1 MRTVATKAKRKPV
14 RFRAAPGGD
23 SWDQVRVTEANERR
37 QFDPLMKNFAV
48 LADEAME
55 RLLSG
60 VERRDDVSHEKKVLI
75 HELLY
80 ELAWRSVLQCTT
92 EPIGDMHLWDD
103 VKALIRRS
111 EEEQGETFQF
121 ALWTLY
127 VGGRIA
133 NAWMLRDEEFFAR
146 HADLWR
152 SLCQT
157 DRTAE
162 HRAPT
167 NVGRICT
174 VAIALRARLGRDPTK
189 KQVRD
194 EVAKLG
200 LRISE
205 KDWPKYLRKC
215 GLAFLPQARS
225 GRPTKNP

>member
-1 MRTVATKAKRKPV
+1 MRTVGVKAKRKPV
-14 RFRAAPGGD
+14 RFRAADGGD
-23 SWDQVRVTEANERR
+23 SWDQVRVTEANQRR

-55 RLLSG
+55 RLLSS
-60 VERRDDVSHEKKVLI
+60 VERRDAVSQEKKVLI

-80 ELAWRSVLQCTT
+80 ELAWRSVLQRTT
-92 EPIGDMHLWDD
+92 EPIGDMYLWDE
-103 VKALIRRS
+103 VKAFIRRS
-111 EEEQGETFQF
+111 AEEQGETFQF

-133 NAWMLRDEEFFAR
+133 DAWMLRDEEFFAR

-157 DRTAE
+157 DHTAE
-162 HRAPT
+162 NRAPT
-167 NVGRICT
+167 NVARICS
-174 VAIALRARLGRDPTK
+174 VAIALRGRLGRDPTK
-189 KQVRD
+189 KQLRD

-215 GLAFLPQARS
+215 GLTFLPQARS